1 MRMDFS
7 KFDKTV
13 DLEGL
18 KADIEKVQENGMDFQ
33 EVPLGT
39 YEVKVERLELG
50 ESKKGDPMVKVWF
63 RIINGEFENSML
75 FMNQVV
81 TKAFQIHTVNEL
93 LRDMDT
99 DLEIKFESYS
109 QYNDL
114 LMDVFEA
121 VNDKMEFAL
130 EYGENKGYKTFKIT
144 EVFDT
149 E

>member
-1 MRMDFS
+1 MDFS

-33 EVPLGT
+33 EVPFGT
-39 YEVKVERLELG
+39 YEVRVEKLELG

-81 TKAFQIHTVNEL
+81 TKAFQIHTMNEL

>member
-1 MRMDFS
+1 MDFS

-39 YEVKVERLELG
+39 YEVKVEKLELG